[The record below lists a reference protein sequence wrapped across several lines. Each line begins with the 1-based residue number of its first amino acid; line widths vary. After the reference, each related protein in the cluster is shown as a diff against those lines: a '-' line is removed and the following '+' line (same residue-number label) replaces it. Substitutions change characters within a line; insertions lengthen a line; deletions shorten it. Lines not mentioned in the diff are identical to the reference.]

1 MVLWS
6 EEDIE
11 WTWNK
16 YYKWRNKNKSW
27 FLVQGVGEKYKFL
40 AASKYLK
47 MKQSKGQMDQ
57 K

>member
-47 MKQSKGQMDQ
+47 MKQSKGQKDQ